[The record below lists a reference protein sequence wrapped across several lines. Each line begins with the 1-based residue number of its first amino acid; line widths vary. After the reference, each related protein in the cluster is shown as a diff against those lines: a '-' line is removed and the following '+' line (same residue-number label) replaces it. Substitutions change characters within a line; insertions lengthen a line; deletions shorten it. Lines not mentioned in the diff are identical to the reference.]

1 MTHFLPKV
9 IERYSG
15 MHLHEI
21 HYSPLFAHGE
31 GVGGGVFV
39 SQSTD
44 NRYKELY
51 HLSTNS
57 KIISTVDSL

>member
-39 SQSTD
+39 SHLTD
-44 NRYKELY
+44 NRYK
-51 HLSTNS
+51 NS
-57 KIISTVDSL
+57 

>member
-9 IERYSG
+9 IERYTG

-31 GVGGGVFV
+31 GFLYLNQPITAIRNYIIYQLIQKL
-39 SQSTD
+39 SQ
-44 NRYKELY
+44 L
-51 HLSTNS
+51 
-57 KIISTVDSL
+57 